1 MSMKISRRNF
11 LKCAGAAT
19 LAVASSAVLSGCSSN
34 DVEEVVKKDV
44 TVFFIYGG
52 VKQNKTATVKVLKT
66 ATTFNTALI
75 TPDKLPKGFKVA
87 KQGEVAISADNTAEV
102 EITVGTATKIVE
114 VRFFVGANGKQLP
127 KTGTAEVAADATV
140 VNASEIKM
148 PDDYARMYEVTN
160 GQPAIGTDQDGKL
173 YTVAILAAKQMTF
186 SVQYKLDGT
195 LLLVG
200 TYDALSNITTVSKK
214 DLKEENLKDLEEK
227 GYEPAGDGTVN
238 GDVVTVDLKKIMG
251 DVTVTYKTKNLSLP
265 VETKTNAL
273 QLWIK
278 DTKVTGE
285 TLKKQAP
292 LSFFNNLMYTID
304 KGPFDVTWTG
314 KSGVVNATVSSVI
327 I

>member
-1 MSMKISRRNF
+1 MKCNISRRAF
-11 LKCAGAAT
+11 LKGAGVAA
-19 LAVASSAVLSGCSSN
+19 LAVASSAMLSGCSS
-34 DVEEVVKKDV
+34 DAVEEVVKKDV

-52 VKQNKTATVKVLKT
+52 VKQNTTATVKVLKT

-114 VRFFVGANGKQLP
+114 VRFFVGQQQLP
-127 KTGTAEVAADATV
+127 KTGTVEVAADATV

-148 PDDYARMYEVTN
+148 PDDYARMYEITN

-173 YTVAILAAKQMTF
+173 YTVAILAAKQIPF

-200 TYDALSNITTVSKK
+200 TYNALSNITTVSKDELEK
-214 DLKEENLKDLEEK
+214 DKQAKESLEYLKNE

-238 GDVVTVDLKKIMG
+238 GDVVTVNLKKIMG
-251 DVTVTYKTKNLSLP
+251 TVTVTYKDKKYNLKVGPTKSL
-265 VETKTNAL
+265 K
-273 QLWIK
+273 LWIK
-278 DTKVTGE
+278 DTEVTGE
-285 TLKKQAP
+285 TLRKQAP
-292 LSFFNNLMYTID
+292 LGVVGVVYEID
-304 KGPFDVTWTG
+304 DGLFKVTWNG
-314 KSGVVNATVSSVI
+314 NSGAVNATVSSRF
-327 I
+327 

>member
-1 MSMKISRRNF
+1 MKCNISRRAF
-11 LKCAGAAT
+11 LKGAGVAA
-19 LAVASSAVLSGCSSN
+19 LAVASSAMLSGCSS
-34 DVEEVVKKDV
+34 DAVEEVVKKDV

-52 VKQNKTATVKVLKT
+52 VKQDTTATVKVLKT

-114 VRFFVGANGKQLP
+114 VRFFVGQQQLP

-148 PDDYARMYEVTN
+148 PDDYARMYEITN

-173 YTVAILAAKQMTF
+173 YTVAILAAKQITF
-186 SVQYKLDGT
+186 SVQYKLDGK

-200 TYDALSNITTVSKK
+200 TYDGLSNITTVSKD
-214 DLKEENLKDLEEK
+214 DLKAENLESLKTE

-238 GDVVTVDLKKIMG
+238 GDVVTVNLKKIMG
-251 DVTVTYKTKNLSLP
+251 KVTVTYKHKDYHFKVGDSKSLS
-265 VETKTNAL
+265 
-273 QLWIK
+273 LWIK

-285 TLKKQAP
+285 TLSKQAP
-292 LSFFNNLMYTID
+292 LSGANYYLYTID
-304 KGPFDVTWTG
+304 KGPFDVIWTG
-314 KSGVVNATVSSVI
+314 NSGVVNATVSSI
-327 I
+327 F

>member
-1 MSMKISRRNF
+1 MKCNISRRVF
-11 LKCAGAAT
+11 LKGAGVAA
-19 LAVASSAVLSGCSSN
+19 LAVASSAMLSGCSG
-34 DVEEVVKKDV
+34 DAVEEVVKKDV

-66 ATTFNTALI
+66 DTTFNTALI
-75 TPDKLPKGFKVA
+75 TPDKLPEGFKVA

-114 VRFFVGANGKQLP
+114 VRFFVGQQQLP

-148 PDDYARMYEVTN
+148 PDDYARMYEITN

-173 YTVAILAAKQMTF
+173 YTVAILAAKEMTF

-200 TYDALSNITTVSKK
+200 TYDGLSNITTVSKK
-214 DLKEENLKDLEEK
+214 DLKEENLKYLEEK

-238 GDVVTVDLKKIMG
+238 GDVVTVILQKIMG
-251 DVTVTYKTKNLSLP
+251 NVKVIYKYKNRIVDDTKSL
-265 VETKTNAL
+265 E
-273 QLWIK
+273 LWIK

-292 LSFFNNLMYTID
+292 LDFFTSLRYTID
-304 KGPFDVTWTG
+304 EGLFDVIWTG
-314 KSGVVNATVSSVI
+314 NSGVVNATVSSLF
-327 I
+327 